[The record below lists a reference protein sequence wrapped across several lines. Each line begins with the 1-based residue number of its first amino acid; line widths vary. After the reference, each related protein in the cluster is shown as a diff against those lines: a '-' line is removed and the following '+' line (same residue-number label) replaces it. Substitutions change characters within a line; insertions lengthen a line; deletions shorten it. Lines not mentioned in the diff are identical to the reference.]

1 MNEVKRVPVA
11 FFEEID
17 TVYTVFSKG
26 EVGPFFD
33 NKIFGRRFDHALII
47 RQLERIS
54 IRRSRARRH
63 RVDDQGRNSLPRT
76 DPHARSQGHG
86 GEGPG

>member
-33 NKIFGRRFDHALII
+33 NEIFGRRFDHPLII
-47 RQLERIS
+47 KHL
-54 IRRSRARRH
+54 
-63 RVDDQGRNSLPRT
+63 SLI
-76 DPHARSQGHG
+76 
-86 GEGPG
+86 